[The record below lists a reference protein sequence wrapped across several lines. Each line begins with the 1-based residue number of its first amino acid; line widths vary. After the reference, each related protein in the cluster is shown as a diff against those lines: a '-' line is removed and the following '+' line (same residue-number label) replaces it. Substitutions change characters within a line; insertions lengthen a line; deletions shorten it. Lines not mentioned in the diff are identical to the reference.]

1 MSIGILG
8 RVLLIIN
15 PDFDLV
21 VRVGNPKS
29 GFIGLLKK
37 VARVGKIGKVG
48 RVGFYAAPIS
58 LSGIVVYT
66 VVDEEM
72 PQSQQD
78 CAIRLQ

>member
-21 VRVGNPKS
+21 VGVGNPKS

-37 VARVGKIGKVG
+37 VVRVGIVGKVG
-48 RVGFYAAPIS
+48 RVGFYAAPRKLPAMS
-58 LSGIVVYT
+58 TCRQKNAASHT
-66 VVDEEM
+66 V
-72 PQSQQD
+72 
-78 CAIRLQ
+78 